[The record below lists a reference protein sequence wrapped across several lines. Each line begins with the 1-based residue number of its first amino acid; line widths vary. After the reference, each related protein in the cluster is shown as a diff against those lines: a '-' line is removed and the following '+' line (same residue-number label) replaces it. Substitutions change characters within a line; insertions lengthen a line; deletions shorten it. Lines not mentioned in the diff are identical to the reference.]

1 MWCIE
6 MVPQPSH
13 NISLVK
19 LVYELVGFIL
29 EIESFE
35 NQISC
40 IFIILN
46 KKERKDI
53 LLQTIESII
62 LCYVQVVYEFIGLF
76 ATRH

>member
-6 MVPQPSH
+6 MVPQPPY

-19 LVYELVGFIL
+19 LVYELVGLIL
-29 EIESFE
+29 EIESIE

-53 LLQTIESII
+53 LLQTI
-62 LCYVQVVYEFIGLF
+62 
-76 ATRH
+76 